1 MAKFMSGDYA
11 NGKDAAT
18 ILQPHEHPATLQ
30 PGQSGPRFPGL
41 WSHDHGNKTGFINK
55 VRGMSFAF
63 TERFEAHIEFP
74 GKLDLSDIG
83 DEQAQYLRT
92 REDAKVETSLL
103 CEEVQIPGMT
113 LANKE
118 LQLGNWTFYRNTN
131 MGFLGNEINITFYSD
146 ADWNL
151 RYVFERWMAHCV
163 DPTSKQPA
171 YANDQHGQVLINQL
185 DKQNKIRGQWQL
197 MECTPKVLNLV
208 PLSMGAVSIA
218 RTTLIVSSGYWKSR
232 AIDVDLNKLNT
243 SIL

>member
-1 MAKFMSGDYA
+1 MAVDFEGGDFS
-11 NGKDAAT
+11 NGRQAGT
-18 ILQPHEHPATLQ
+18 ILQAQQGGSSAP
-30 PGQSGPRFPGL
+30 
-41 WSHDHGNKTGFINK
+41 GFINK
-55 VRGMSFAF
+55 VSNMSFAF
-63 TERFEAHIEFP
+63 TERFEAHIQFP
-74 GKLDLSDIG
+74 GSLDLGPGAISDG
-83 DEQAQYLRT
+83 AAQYLRT
-92 REDAKVETSLL
+92 TEDAMRETSIL

-151 RYVFERWMAHCV
+151 RYVFEAWMAHCV

-171 YANDQHGQVLINQL
+171 YANDQHGQILINQL
-185 DKQNKIRGQWQL
+185 DKQNKICGQWQL

-232 AIDVDLNKLNT
+232 AIDVNLGANRIRPAGT
-243 SIL
+243 

>member
-1 MAKFMSGDYA
+1 MAVDFEGGDYS
-11 NGKDAAT
+11 NGRQAGT
-18 ILQPHEHPATLQ
+18 ILQSQNGAT
-30 PGQSGPRFPGL
+30 GSRRVVGTSSGSIAP
-41 WSHDHGNKTGFINK
+41 GFINK

-63 TERFEAHIEFP
+63 TERFEAHIQFP
-74 GKLDLSDIG
+74 GSLDLSDENISDG
-83 DEQAQYLRT
+83 AAQYLRT
-92 REDAKVETSLL
+92 TEDAMRETSIL

-151 RYVFERWMAHCV
+151 RYVFEAWMAHCV

-171 YANDQHGQVLINQL
+171 YANDQHGQILINQL
-185 DKQNKIRGQWQL
+185 DKQNKICGQWQL

>member
-1 MAKFMSGDYA
+1 MAIDFEGGDYA

-18 ILQPHEHPATLQ
+18 ILQPQASN
-30 PGQSGPRFPGL
+30 PGNPVGSFAP
-41 WSHDHGNKTGFINK
+41 GFINK
-55 VRGMSFAF
+55 VRKMSFAF
-63 TERFEAHIEFP
+63 TERFEAHIQFP
-74 GKLDLSDIG
+74 GSLDLSNISDG
-83 DEQAQYLRT
+83 TAQYLRT
-92 REDAKVETSLL
+92 TKDAMIETSIL

-151 RYVFERWMAHCV
+151 RYVFEAWMGHCV
-163 DPTSKQPA
+163 DTKSKQPA

-185 DKQNKIRGQWQL
+185 DKQNKICGQWQL

>member
-1 MAKFMSGDYA
+1 MAVDFEGGDFS
-11 NGKDAAT
+11 NGKQAGT
-18 ILQPHEHPATLQ
+18 ILQAQQGGSNAP
-30 PGQSGPRFPGL
+30 
-41 WSHDHGNKTGFINK
+41 GFINK
-55 VRGMSFAF
+55 VSNMSFAF
-63 TERFEAHIEFP
+63 TERFEAHIQFP
-74 GKLDLSDIG
+74 GSLDLSPNAISDG
-83 DEQAQYLRT
+83 TAQYLRT
-92 REDAKVETSLL
+92 TEDAMRETSIL

-151 RYVFERWMAHCV
+151 RYVFEAWMAHCV

-171 YANDQHGQVLINQL
+171 YANDQHGQILINQL
-185 DKQNKIRGQWQL
+185 DKQNKICGQWQL

-232 AIDVDLNKLNT
+232 AIDVNLGRRRERPAGT
-243 SIL
+243 

>member
-1 MAKFMSGDYA
+1 MAVDFEGGDFS
-11 NGKDAAT
+11 NGRQAGT
-18 ILQPHEHPATLQ
+18 ILQAQQGGSSAP
-30 PGQSGPRFPGL
+30 
-41 WSHDHGNKTGFINK
+41 GFINK
-55 VRGMSFAF
+55 VSNMSFAF
-63 TERFEAHIEFP
+63 TERFEAHIQFP
-74 GKLDLSDIG
+74 GSLDLSPNAISDG
-83 DEQAQYLRT
+83 TAQYLRT
-92 REDAKVETSLL
+92 TEDAMRETSIL

-151 RYVFERWMAHCV
+151 RYVFEAWMAHCV

-171 YANDQHGQVLINQL
+171 YANDQHGQILINQL
-185 DKQNKIRGQWQL
+185 DKQNKICGQWQL

-232 AIDVDLNKLNT
+232 AIDVNLNGTN
-243 SIL
+243 I

>member
-1 MAKFMSGDYA
+1 MAVDFEGGDFS
-11 NGKDAAT
+11 NGRQAGT
-18 ILQPHEHPATLQ
+18 ILQSQQGGSSAP
-30 PGQSGPRFPGL
+30 
-41 WSHDHGNKTGFINK
+41 GFINK
-55 VRGMSFAF
+55 VSNMSFAF
-63 TERFEAHIEFP
+63 TERFEAHIQFP
-74 GKLDLSDIG
+74 GSLDLSPNAISDG
-83 DEQAQYLRT
+83 AAQYLRT
-92 REDAKVETSLL
+92 TEDATRETSLL

-151 RYVFERWMAHCV
+151 RYVFEAWMAHCV

-171 YANDQHGQVLINQL
+171 YANDQHGQILINQL
-185 DKQNKIRGQWQL
+185 DKQNKICGQWQL

-232 AIDVDLNKLNT
+232 AIDVNLGRRRERPAGT
-243 SIL
+243 